1 MLVCFVCIVI
11 EDFSCNFLFDVVF
24 FVILFEMLLNGCF
37 VCLLF
42 QVEIIRWVK
51 LIVGGEFVD
60 IEYWVFEGFEMVV
73 VEDVVDI
80 MSRLS
85 EVELVVILKYV
96 VSVIDLLVKNI
107 VFLFCSIRVEL

>member
-1 MLVCFVCIVI
+1 
-11 EDFSCNFLFDVVF
+11 
-24 FVILFEMLLNGCF
+24 
-37 VCLLF
+37 
-42 QVEIIRWVK
+42 
-51 LIVGGEFVD
+51 
-60 IEYWVFEGFEMVV
+60 MVV

-107 VFLFCSIRVEL
+107 VFLFCSIRVELWVRIINIFGGKCLW

>member
-1 MLVCFVCIVI
+1 
-11 EDFSCNFLFDVVF
+11 
-24 FVILFEMLLNGCF
+24 
-37 VCLLF
+37 
-42 QVEIIRWVK
+42 
-51 LIVGGEFVD
+51 
-60 IEYWVFEGFEMVV
+60 MVV